1 MIVEEIKRQQD
12 ASYKDFKHQV
22 RFNPEL
28 AKKGARERLVAAKII
43 KPNGTL
49 TPHYAS

>member
-1 MIVEEIKRQQD
+1 MIVEEIKCQQN

-28 AKKGARERLVAAKII
+28 AKKDARERLVAAKII